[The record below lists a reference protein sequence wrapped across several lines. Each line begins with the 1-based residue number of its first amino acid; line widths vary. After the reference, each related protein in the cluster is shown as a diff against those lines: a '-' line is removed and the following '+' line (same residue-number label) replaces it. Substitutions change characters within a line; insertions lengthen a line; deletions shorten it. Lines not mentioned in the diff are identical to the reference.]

1 MSVFIY
7 SSRRRFNFAQIKDS
21 GIEGSKNRKIERSF
35 SRKRK
40 EREGEK
46 KKSDQSWVSANRM
59 AMSGP
64 HNHTEEV
71 EDKKERTVR
80 NGDEAR
86 LHRPAVL
93 THWTRC
99 PAAWVERPVRF
110 FFATGLAASSFSL
123 PSWGFP
129 FLSTGNER
137 DARYA
142 EDCSIHW

>member
-7 SSRRRFNFAQIKDS
+7 SSRHRFNFARVKDLR
-21 GIEGSKNRKIERSF
+21 IEGSKNRNKLF
-35 SRKRK
+35 
-40 EREGEK
+40 EK
-46 KKSDQSWVSANRM
+46 KKGKRGREKSQTSLCGWVSANRM

-64 HNHTEEV
+64 HNQTEEV

-86 LHRPAVL
+86 LHRPTVL

-99 PAAWVERPVRF
+99 PAAWAERPVRF

-137 DARYA
+137 GVRYA